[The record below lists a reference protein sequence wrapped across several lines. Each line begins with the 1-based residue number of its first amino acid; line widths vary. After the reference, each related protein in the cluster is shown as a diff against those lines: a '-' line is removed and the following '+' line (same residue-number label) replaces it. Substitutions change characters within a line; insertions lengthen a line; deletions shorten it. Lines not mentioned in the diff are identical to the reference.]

1 MEVDPFLTRLR
12 AWWYGREREQKISVV
27 VLSLFSVVAVVFS
40 IMHIR
45 AQIVGPFMVPTSLLV
60 RSNAVFD
67 AIQAEDR
74 ELTESRIKDTDH
86 DGLTDYAELNI
97 YRTSPY
103 LADTDS
109 DAVPD
114 SVEIAQETNPLCP
127 EGKECVRS
135 DSSVVQ
141 GSASSSLANLL
152 DGPSIKPVSGEVVSV
167 EAAGTAGIQSF
178 LDKPSPP
185 DQMTP
190 SQIRTYLVSHGLVNN
205 QQISGLTDEM
215 IVQVYAAAYQE
226 AIRVQAARTSV
237 TASSTTSTTN

>member
-1 MEVDPFLTRLR
+1 M
-12 AWWYGREREQKISVV
+12 
-27 VLSLFSVVAVVFS
+27 
-40 IMHIR
+40 
-45 AQIVGPFMVPTSLLV
+45 
-60 RSNAVFD
+60 
-67 AIQAEDR
+67 
-74 ELTESRIKDTDH
+74 
-86 DGLTDYAELNI
+86 
-97 YRTSPY
+97 
-103 LADTDS
+103 
-109 DAVPD
+109 
-114 SVEIAQETNPLCP
+114 
-127 EGKECVRS
+127 
-135 DSSVVQ
+135 
-141 GSASSSLANLL
+141 
-152 DGPSIKPVSGEVVSV
+152 VSV